1 MDPYKDYYMDPGF
14 LPQKVTMAR
23 LREILGEHSVHYTG
37 SEKKAELVELFN
49 KHILPLVPSLRK
61 KEEELKSYRT
71 RTEAELA
78 KSAERKP
85 KKTRKSSVASS
96 ETPQTTPR
104 SSRSSKRTSKGKV
117 KDIVNESEPL
127 SEELTDVD
135 SKTITVRSIVPD
147 ITPSKTND
155 KGRLYPEIPIPKRV
169 KEDHTTNR
177 REAVAYAFRNPN
189 YMPTRQINR
198 QPSPELIKSQTKPRG
213 LKTALLIFFVIFI
226 IGAYAR
232 FKMEIGFCDG
242 SSNTTDDES
251 TESENSLFKISC
263 APCPPKANC
272 SEGKIT
278 SCDEG
283 FVFTSSSIHWL
294 KPFTSRCILDFD
306 RVQKI
311 EKYTKMLTKISAE
324 ETGKV
329 ICGYEDR
336 ENLLF
341 QNLQQLL
348 RQKKLPFQDTDE
360 NFEKLT
366 QIALKDFLR
375 SDDGLEIVDERE
387 GHNKLRTYVIAK
399 KPSIP
404 LFCRIKLFGIAWIKE
419 NLMFAIGTILIC
431 AALVGIVYKVR
442 EKIWEN
448 EQVNKAADIVL
459 NAMRQERNMISAQ
472 WQESV
477 MPHIKN
483 DFKRI
488 ELWKRVEKCIQGNPM
503 VRTRRF
509 EYKGRNTYTWEWLGE
524 THAIY

>member
-85 KKTRKSSVASS
+85 KKTRKSSAASS
-96 ETPQTTPR
+96 ETPQ
-104 SSRSSKRTSKGKV
+104 GKV

-226 IGAYAR
+226 IGAYVR

-251 TESENSLFKISC
+251 TESENSLFEISC

-375 SDDGLEIVDERE
+375 SDDSLEIVDERE

-419 NLMFAIGTILIC
+419 NLMFAIG
-431 AALVGIVYKVR
+431 A